1 MIINIDQ
8 EFNKLDSK
16 YKWPYF
22 ATIEDCIQ
30 ALIYIKEDNKMS
42 DNLKDVVLRAY
53 HGRAA
58 ILCDELIAKN
68 KNNETI
74 QNLILISAYES
85 SKNEIDNY
93 IKQNEINSYLR
104 QNESATE
111 MVGGMVTGNIDDSD
125 HILSELLDS
134 LSSENKPMNQP
145 STAMTKSSTAMTKSS
160 TSMTKPSTMNQPST
174 AMTKPSTAMD
184 KSNDTIFDVFDE
196 SVNENNK
203 SVGKTSSTMSIPLNK
218 AYLILFWGEW
228 CSASRK
234 FKPIWDHFKSKYTDE
249 FSNVEL
255 LDYHIGNN
263 PSENAKK
270 ITEFFDI
277 YHVPTLVF
285 FNNGILKK
293 LEIGKNVEE
302 IYKNISDILKR
313 SK

>member
-1 MIINIDQ
+1 MTINIDH

-16 YKWPYF
+16 YKRPDT
-22 ATIEDCIQ
+22 ATIDDCLQ
-30 ALIYIKEDNKMS
+30 ALIYIKEDNKMATY
-42 DNLKDVVLRAY
+42 LKDLILRAY
-53 HGRAA
+53 HGRAT
-58 ILCDELIAKN
+58 ILCDELVAQHKDN
-68 KNNETI
+68 KTI
-74 QNLILISAYES
+74 QHLILISAYES
-85 SKNEIDNY
+85 SKNAIDSY
-93 IKQNEINSYLR
+93 IR
-104 QNESATE
+104 QNVSAAE
-111 MVGGMVTGNIDDSD
+111 MVGGTVTGNTDDSD

-134 LSSENKPMNQP
+134 LSSENKPMSKP
-145 STAMTKSSTAMTKSS
+145 STSMSNQS
-160 TSMTKPSTMNQPST
+160 TSMTKPSTSMSKPSTSMSNQSTSMSNQST
-174 AMTKPSTAMD
+174 AMT
-184 KSNDTIFDVFDE
+184 KSNDTIFDIFDE
-196 SVNENNK
+196 STKENNK
-203 SVGKTSSTMSIPLNK
+203 SVGKTSSTMSIPLKN

-285 FNNGILKK
+285 FNNGVSKK
-293 LEIGKNVEE
+293 LDIGKNVEE